1 MVIGHEFYKNKIIEI
16 IFNNAIYE
24 KKIENFSEVKLPNY
38 PSLFKGQTKKTHFI
52 QLLDQGWSN

>member
-1 MVIGHEFYKNKIIEI
+1 MK
-16 IFNNAIYE
+16 